1 MFTPSKRERLENK
14 STNNASIVA
23 SSIIDSEKKR
33 DLSVVIK
40 IGERRACLR
49 VGRCLVE
56 GVKCLSSA
64 QVLRLASPKTQDLSW
79 KLLNGL
85 LSRSII
91 LSRDLYR
98 QESRDNRRT
107 VDICITISCGQM
119 HKSIHLNSAWSATV

>member
-23 SSIIDSEKKR
+23 SSIIDSRKKR

-64 QVLRLASPKTQDLSW
+64 QALQLASPKTEARSW
-79 KLLNGL
+79 KLLSGS
-85 LSRSII
+85 LSQIHH
-91 LSRDLYR
+91 
-98 QESRDNRRT
+98 
-107 VDICITISCGQM
+107 TIEEIYIGM
-119 HKSIHLNSAWSATV
+119 EKTTTARFA